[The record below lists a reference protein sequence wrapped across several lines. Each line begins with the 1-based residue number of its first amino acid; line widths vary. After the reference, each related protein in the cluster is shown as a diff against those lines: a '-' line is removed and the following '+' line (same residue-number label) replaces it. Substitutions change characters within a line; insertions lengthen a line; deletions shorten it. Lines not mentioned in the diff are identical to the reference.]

1 METPRLYLRPW
12 HESDAASL
20 YRWASDPQIGP
31 AAGWAPHT
39 SVENSR
45 EVIRTVLSE
54 PNTFALILKDSDET
68 GPVGSAGVFTTTA
81 PGVADDPEIGYWIAR
96 PLWGRGLIPEVMEAL
111 LCWLFLDMAVQRVWC
126 AHFPG
131 NEKSRRVIEKC
142 GFTYVCTGHEQML
155 PDGSSRPSLYYA
167 ITRREWEERHG

>member
-68 GPVGSAGVFTTTA
+68 GPVGSVGVFTTTA

-142 GFTYVCTGHEQML
+142 GFTYEGML
-155 PDGSSRPSLYYA
+155 RDYFYIDEEYVGRLYFSMLRSEY
-167 ITRREWEERHG
+167 EEEKN